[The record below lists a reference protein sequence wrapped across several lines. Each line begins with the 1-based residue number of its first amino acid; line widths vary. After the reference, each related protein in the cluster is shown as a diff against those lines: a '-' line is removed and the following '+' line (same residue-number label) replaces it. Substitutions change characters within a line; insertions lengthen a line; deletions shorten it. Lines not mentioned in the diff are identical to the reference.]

1 MFSGSEKNIC
11 MEKLFLLNA
20 KYLLGYTINFNKHAC
35 VIQWTVLIILGQK
48 PTLIKDKLYR
58 LVLATGNK

>member
-11 MEKLFLLNA
+11 MEKLVLLNA

-35 VIQWTVLIILGQK
+35 VIQ
-48 PTLIKDKLYR
+48 
-58 LVLATGNK
+58 